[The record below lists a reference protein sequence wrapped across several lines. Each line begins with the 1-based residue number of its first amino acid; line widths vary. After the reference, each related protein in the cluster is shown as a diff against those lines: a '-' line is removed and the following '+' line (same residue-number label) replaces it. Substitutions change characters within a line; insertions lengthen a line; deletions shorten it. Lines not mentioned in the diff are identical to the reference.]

1 MWRIFVLLFAL
12 IVSGCV
18 SLPREPQQPLVQA
31 GTEED
36 AAWKTHFN
44 KKYNFSLIYPSD
56 WSASDQVTSSPQED
70 KDCRAAVFQSP
81 SGARLYIFYKKTA
94 DEKLT
99 VFCRDVAGVA
109 ADAGTEVNFNGEKI
123 TKTEIE
129 KDGLIRYVFFGDP
142 ELQPGA
148 RLQDME
154 FTIYLRESER
164 DPQGL
169 STVDME
175 QARLILMSFTF
186 AETETET

>member
-1 MWRIFVLLFAL
+1 
-12 IVSGCV
+12 
-18 SLPREPQQPLVQA
+18 
-31 GTEED
+31 
-36 AAWKTHFN
+36 
-44 KKYNFSLIYPSD
+44 
-56 WSASDQVTSSPQED
+56 
-70 KDCRAAVFQSP
+70 
-81 SGARLYIFYKKTA
+81 
-94 DEKLT
+94 
-99 VFCRDVAGVA
+99 
-109 ADAGTEVNFNGEKI
+109 VNFNGEKI

>member
-1 MWRIFVLLFAL
+1 MWRISILLFAL

-31 GTEED
+31 ETAD
-36 AAWKTHFN
+36 ADWKTHFN

-56 WSASDQVTSSPQED
+56 WSASDQITSSPHVD
-70 KDCRAAVFQSP
+70 RDCHAAVFQSP
-81 SGARLYIFYKKTA
+81 SGARLYIFYKKIA
-94 DEKLT
+94 DEKFT

-148 RLQDME
+148 RPHH
-154 FTIYLRESER
+154 I
-164 DPQGL
+164 
-169 STVDME
+169 
-175 QARLILMSFTF
+175 
-186 AETETET
+186 